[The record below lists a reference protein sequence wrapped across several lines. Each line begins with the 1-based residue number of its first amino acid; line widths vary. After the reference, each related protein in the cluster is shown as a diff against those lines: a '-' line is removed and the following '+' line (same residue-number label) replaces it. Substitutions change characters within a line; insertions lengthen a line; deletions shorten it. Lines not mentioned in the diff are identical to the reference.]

1 LKSDAAVVFSTQLT
15 AMGTGN
21 TTGAETDSVVS
32 SPRSQLWLRW
42 VFPHG
47 RRATVP
53 LEHGLVIGRD
63 PDCGV
68 SLAVNGI
75 SRRHV
80 ELYRQGPIFALKDLG
95 SRNGTFL
102 NGERVQHAPVFRG
115 AVLRV
120 SDHVGVFMDWS
131 GPPPEFRQIAEGLFG
146 GAELDAA
153 LQPLRNAAKSDIA
166 VVLIGPTGSGKERV
180 ARAVHELS
188 GRTGAF
194 HAINCAALPKAL
206 AEAELFGSRKGAFT
220 GADGTNSGHFRA
232 AHQGTLFLDEVA
244 ELPLELQAKLLRVLE
259 ERRVT
264 PLGDT
269 KGIAIDVRIVVA
281 TQRPLE
287 SAVADRTFRE
297 DLSARLSGLTVTL
310 PALRDR
316 PADIASLFQ
325 HFANSY
331 SGGQPPQIQ
340 AKLIECLCL
349 HQWPTNV
356 RGLEQLTRRLLA
368 VHGSEPVLKRSFLPA
383 ELLALVPASESIPP
397 PAASSGD
404 RRHHDLQRLALA
416 LKENGGSV
424 ATAASALGFSRYRAY
439 RLLDGRDVAE
449 FIASQAGVADAD
461 FE

>member
-1 LKSDAAVVFSTQLT
+1 MS
-15 AMGTGN
+15 TGN
-21 TTGAETDSVVS
+21 TTGAEPESVVA

-42 VFPHG
+42 VFPQA
-47 RRATVP
+47 RRATTPV
-53 LEHGLVIGRD
+53 EHGLVIGRD
-63 PDCGV
+63 PDCAV
-68 SLAVNGI
+68 PLAGTGL

-80 ELYRQGPIFALKDLG
+80 ELYRQGPIFALKDLQ

-102 NGERVQHAPVFRG
+102 NGERVQHAPIFRG

-120 SDHVGVFMDWS
+120 SDHVGVFIDWP
-131 GPPPEFRQIAEGLFG
+131 GPPPEFREIAEGLFG

-153 LQPLRNAAKSDIA
+153 LQPLRNAAKSDIP

-244 ELPLELQAKLLRVLE
+244 DLPLELQGKLLRVLE
-259 ERRVT
+259 ERQVT

-287 SAVADRTFRE
+287 SAVTDRTFRE

-310 PALRDR
+310 PPLRDR

-325 HFANSY
+325 HFANIY

-340 AKLIECLCL
+340 AKLIECICL

-356 RGLEQLTRRLLA
+356 RGLEQFTRRLLA
-368 VHGSEPVLKRSFLPA
+368 VHGSEPTLKRSFLPA
-383 ELLALVPASESIPP
+383 ELLALVPAAGESISP
-397 PAASSGD
+397 PAPCPAD
-404 RRHHDLQRLALA
+404 RRNHDLRRLALV

-424 ATAASALGFSRYRAY
+424 AAAASALGFSRYRAY

-449 FIASQAGVADAD
+449 FIASEARGAATDSP
-461 FE
+461 